1 MSIMRQAV
9 RRRRV
14 WFQLAFVFLFL
25 GLLAWRVNIGE
36 ALQTFTEVNY
46 AWVVAALAI
55 FTLSKLIHTL
65 RWRIFLG
72 RIPGLPL
79 SGLFGTFLISNM
91 INNLMPVRAG
101 DLVRI
106 QVPAQR
112 YNIPRAEL
120 TATVIVVETL
130 LDAATFVPL
139 LVIGLSLQDVPAL
152 RTSVLWSFAV
162 LVAVGLLAAAL
173 VARVR
178 LPADLGQVRWA
189 RWLPRW
195 LRDRAA
201 GHIPPFVDGL
211 AALRDV
217 RLAAL
222 AMLIS
227 FPAWLI
233 EAVVFWLFGQAFGLD
248 LPFSAYLVIMIG
260 ANMVVSLPLTPTSIG
275 VYEVALVEVVALFGV
290 DRTLAAGYAIGTHI
304 FISIW
309 IGLTGLM
316 AIWLLNL
323 RFEDVFYLRR
333 NTRQSPAATG
343 GASNANDASA

>member
-1 MSIMRQAV
+1 MNIGMQAV
-9 RRRRV
+9 LRRRL

-25 GLLAWRVNIGE
+25 ALLAWRVNLGE
-36 ALQTFTEVNY
+36 ALRTFADVNY

-55 FTLSKLIHTL
+55 FTLSKFIHTL

-72 RIPGLPL
+72 HIPGLPL

-152 RTSVLWSFAV
+152 RTSVLWGFAA

-173 VARVR
+173 AARIR
-178 LPADLGQVRWA
+178 LPADFGQTRWA
-189 RWLPRW
+189 RRLPRW
-195 LRDRAA
+195 LRDQAA
-201 GHIPPFVDGL
+201 VLIPPFVNGL

-217 RLAAL
+217 RLAAQ
-222 AMLIS
+222 AILIS

-233 EAVVFWLFGQAFGLD
+233 EVVVFWLFGQAFGLG
-248 LPFSAYLVIMIG
+248 LPFSAYLVIMIT
-260 ANMVVSLPLTPTSIG
+260 ANLVVSLPITPTSIG
-275 VYEVALVEVVALFGV
+275 IYEVAVQEVVALFGV
-290 DRTLAAGYAIGTHI
+290 DRTLAAGYAIGTHV

-309 IGLTGLM
+309 IGLTGLV
-316 AIWLLNL
+316 AIWMLNIRL
-323 RFEDVFYLRR
+323 EDIFYF
-333 NTRQSPAATG
+333 RQSARQPSAAIDP
-343 GASNANDASA
+343 ASNGDNAST

>member
-1 MSIMRQAV
+1 MNVGRQAV
-9 RRRRV
+9 RRRRI

-36 ALQTFTEVNY
+36 ALRTFSEVNY
-46 AWVVAALAI
+46 AWIVAALLV

-72 RIPGLPL
+72 HIPGLPL
-79 SGLFGTFLISNM
+79 PGLFGTFLISNM

-139 LVIGLSLQDVPAL
+139 IVIGLSLQDAPIV
-152 RTSVLWSFAV
+152 RTSVLWGLAA

-173 VARVR
+173 AARVR
-178 LPADLGQVRWA
+178 LPADFGQTKWA

-195 LRDRAA
+195 LRDQAA
-201 GHIPPFVDGL
+201 TLIPPFVDGL

-217 RLAAL
+217 RLAAQ
-222 AMLIS
+222 AILIS
-227 FPAWLI
+227 FPAWLM

-290 DRTLAAGYAIGTHI
+290 DRTLAAGYAIGTHV
-304 FISIW
+304 FISLW

-316 AIWLLNL
+316 AIWMLNL

-333 NTRQSPAATG
+333 NTRQPPTATG
-343 GASNANDASA
+343 RASDANDDPT

>member
-1 MSIMRQAV
+1 MNIGMQAV
-9 RRRRV
+9 LRRRL
-14 WFQLAFVFLFL
+14 WFQLAFVLLFL
-25 GLLAWRVNIGE
+25 ALLAWRVNIGE
-36 ALQTFTEVNY
+36 ALRTFADVNY

-72 RIPGLPL
+72 HIPGLPL

-152 RTSVLWSFAV
+152 RASVLWGFAA

-173 VARVR
+173 AARLR
-178 LPADLGQVRWA
+178 LPADFGQTRWA

-195 LRDRAA
+195 LRDQAA
-201 GHIPPFVDGL
+201 VLIPPFVNGL

-217 RLAAL
+217 RLAAQ
-222 AMLIS
+222 AILIS

-233 EAVVFWLFGQAFGLD
+233 EVVVFWLFGQAFGLG
-248 LPFSAYLVIMIG
+248 LSFSAYLLITVA
-260 ANMVVSLPLTPTSIG
+260 ANMIVAVPITPTSLG
-275 VYEVALVEVVALFGV
+275 LYEVALQEVIALFGV
-290 DRTLAAGYAIGTHI
+290 ERSLAAGYAIGTHV
-304 FISIW
+304 FISLW
-309 IGLTGLM
+309 IAATGLL
-316 AIWLLNL
+316 AAWLLNI
-323 RFEDVFYLRR
+323 RFEELFYLRGEEKR
-333 NTRQSPAATG
+333 PGAVSLPA
-343 GASNANDASA
+343 DR

>member
-1 MSIMRQAV
+1 MNVVRQTV

-25 GLLAWRVNIGE
+25 GLLAWRVNIGD
-36 ALQTFTEVNY
+36 ALQTFSEVNY
-46 AWVVAALAI
+46 AWVLAALLI
-55 FTLSKLIHTL
+55 FTLSKLVHTL

-72 RIPGLPL
+72 RIPKLPL
-79 SGLFGTFLISNM
+79 PGLFGTFLISNM
-91 INNLMPVRAG
+91 VNNLMPVRAG

-152 RTSVLWSFAV
+152 RTSVLWTFAAV
-162 LVAVGLLAAAL
+162 VAIGLVMAAL
-173 VARVR
+173 AARVR
-178 LPADLGQVRWA
+178 LPADLGQTRWGS
-189 RWLPRW
+189 WLPRR
-195 LRDRAA
+195 LREQAA
-201 GHIPPFVDGL
+201 TLIPPFVDGL
-211 AALRDV
+211 ATLRDV
-217 RLAAL
+217 RLAAQ

-275 VYEVALVEVVALFGV
+275 VYEVALQEVVALFGV
-290 DRTLAAGYAIGTHI
+290 ERTLAAGYAIGTHI

-309 IGLTGLM
+309 IGLTGLLAVRM
-316 AIWLLNL
+316 LNL

-333 NTRQSPAATG
+333 NAGRPRPAIGA
-343 GASNANDASA
+343 ASNANDAST

>member
-1 MSIMRQAV
+1 MNVARETV
-9 RRRRV
+9 RRRRI
-14 WFQLAFVFLFL
+14 WFQLAFVLLFL
-25 GLLAWRVNIGE
+25 GLLVWRVNPGE
-36 ALQTFTEVNY
+36 ALRTFSEVNY
-46 AWVVAALAI
+46 AWIVAALLI

-72 RIPGLPL
+72 HIPGLPL

-139 LVIGLSLQDVPAL
+139 IVIGLSLQDAPVV
-152 RTSVLWSFAV
+152 RTGVLWGLAA
-162 LVAVGLLAAAL
+162 LVGVGLLAAAL
-173 VARVR
+173 AARIR
-178 LPADLGQVRWA
+178 LPADLGQARWA

-195 LRDRAA
+195 LRDQAA
-201 GHIPPFVDGL
+201 TLVPPFVDGL

-217 RLAAL
+217 RLAAQ
-222 AMLIS
+222 AIFIS
-227 FPAWLI
+227 FPAWLT
-233 EAVVFWLFGQAFGLD
+233 EAVVFWFFGQAFGLD

-260 ANMVVSLPLTPTSIG
+260 ANLVVSLPLTPTSIG
-275 VYEVALVEVVALFGV
+275 VYEVALLEVVALFGV
-290 DRTLAAGYAIGTHI
+290 DRTLAAGYAIGTHV

-309 IGLTGLM
+309 IGLTGLI
-316 AIWLLNL
+316 AIWMLNL

-333 NTRQSPAATG
+333 NTRQPPAATG
-343 GASNANDASA
+343 RASNANDAST

>member
-1 MSIMRQAV
+1 MNVIRQAI
-9 RRRRV
+9 RRRGL
-14 WFQLAFVFLFL
+14 WFRLAFVSLFL
-25 GLLAWRVNIGE
+25 GLLAWRVNLGE
-36 ALQTFTEVNY
+36 ALQTFADVNY
-46 AWVVAALAI
+46 AWIAAALLI

-130 LDAATFVPL
+130 LDAATFIPL
-139 LVIGLSLQDVPAL
+139 LVIGLALQDEPVVRAGI
-152 RTSVLWSFAV
+152 LWAFAAFV
-162 LVAVGLLAAAL
+162 GVGLLAAVLA
-173 VARVR
+173 ARVK
-178 LPADLGQVRWA
+178 LPADFWQARWA
-189 RWLPRW
+189 SRLPRR
-195 LRDRAA
+195 LRDQAA
-201 GHIPPFVDGL
+201 TLIPPFVDGL

-217 RLAAL
+217 RLAAQ
-222 AMLIS
+222 AVLIS
-227 FPAWLI
+227 FPAWLL

-275 VYEVALVEVVALFGV
+275 VYEVALLEVVALFGV
-290 DRTLAAGYAIGTHI
+290 ERTLAAGYAIGTHV

-309 IGLTGLM
+309 IGLTGLL
-316 AIWLLNL
+316 AIWMLKL
-323 RFEDVFYLRR
+323 RLEDVFYLRR
-333 NTRQSPAATG
+333 DTPQRPAL
-343 GASNANDASA
+343 

>member
-1 MSIMRQAV
+1 MNVGRQTV
-9 RRRRV
+9 HRRRI

-36 ALQTFTEVNY
+36 ALRTFADVHY
-46 AWVVAALAI
+46 AWVAAALLV

-130 LDAATFVPL
+130 LDAATFIPL
-139 LVIGLSLQDVPAL
+139 LVIGLSLQDAPVL
-152 RTSVLWSFAV
+152 RTSVLWGLAA

-173 VARVR
+173 AARVR
-178 LPADLGQVRWA
+178 LPTDLGQAKWA
-189 RWLPRW
+189 SWLPRW
-195 LRDRAA
+195 LRDQAA
-201 GHIPPFVDGL
+201 ALIPPFVDGL

-217 RLAAL
+217 RLAAP

-233 EAVVFWLFGQAFGLD
+233 EVVVFWLFGQAFGLD

-275 VYEVALVEVVALFGV
+275 VYEVALAEVVALFGV
-290 DRTLAAGYAIGTHI
+290 DRSLAAGYAIGTHV

-309 IGLTGLM
+309 IGLTGLI
-316 AIWLLNL
+316 AIWMLNL

-333 NTRQSPAATG
+333 NSRQPPAAAG
-343 GASNANDASA
+343 PASNANDAST